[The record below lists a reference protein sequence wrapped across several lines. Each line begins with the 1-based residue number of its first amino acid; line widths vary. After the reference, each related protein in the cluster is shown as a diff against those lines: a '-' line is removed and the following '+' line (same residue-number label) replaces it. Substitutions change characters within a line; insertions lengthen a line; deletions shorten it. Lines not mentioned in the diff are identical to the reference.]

1 MFNLITFTI
10 AVHGLSAAIWVGGM
24 FFAYICLRPSLGQLE
39 PPQRLQL
46 WGQVFRR
53 FFAWVWIVAAALP
66 LTGNFLIVAIYG
78 GFANAGVS
86 VHIMNGVGWIMIVLF
101 AVLYFIPYRRF
112 NAAVGNQDWSLA
124 AKNLNTI
131 RQIVAINLVLGL
143 IVIAIA
149 TSGRYWG

>member
-1 MFNLITFTI
+1 MFNLIAFTI
-10 AVHGLSAAIWVGGM
+10 AIHGLSAAIWVGGM
-24 FFAYICLRPSLGQLE
+24 FFAYICLRPSLGPLE

-53 FFAWVWIVAAALP
+53 FFAWVWIIAAALP
-66 LTGNFLIVAIYG
+66 LTGNFLIVSVYG
-78 GFANAGVS
+78 GFANAGIN
-86 VHIMNGVGWIMIVLF
+86 VHIMNGIGWIMIVLF

-112 NAAVGNQDWSLA
+112 NAAVGDQDWPLA
-124 AKNLNTI
+124 AKNLNSI
-131 RQIVAINLVLGL
+131 RRIVAINLALGL

>member
-131 RQIVAINLVLGL
+131 RQIVAINLALGL

>member
-1 MFNLITFTI
+1 VFNLLAFAI

-24 FFAYICLRPSLGQLE
+24 FFAYICLRPSLGPLE

-46 WGQVFRR
+46 WVQVLKR
-53 FFAWVWIVAAALP
+53 FFAWVWIFAAALP
-66 LTGNFLIVAIYG
+66 LTGNYLIVSVYG
-78 GFANAGVS
+78 GFANVGLNI
-86 VHIMNGVGWIMIVLF
+86 HIMNGLGWIMIVLF
-101 AVLYFIPYRRF
+101 AVLYFVPYRRF
-112 NAAVGNQDWSLA
+112 RAAVGSQSWPDA

-131 RQIVAINLVLGL
+131 RQIVAINLALGL

>member
-1 MFNLITFTI
+1 MFNLIALTI

-46 WGQVFRR
+46 WDQVFRR
-53 FFAWVWIVAAALP
+53 FFVWVWIVAAALP
-66 LTGNFLIVAIYG
+66 LTGNFLIVSVYG
-78 GFANAGVS
+78 GSANVGLN
-86 VHIMNGVGWIMIVLF
+86 VHIMNGVGWIMIALF

-112 NAAVGNQDWSLA
+112 KTAVGNQDWPLA

-143 IVIAIA
+143 IVIGIA

>member
-1 MFNLITFTI
+1 MFNLIALTI

-24 FFAYICLRPSLGQLE
+24 FFAYICLRPSLGSLE

-46 WGQVFRR
+46 WDQVFRR

-66 LTGNFLIVAIYG
+66 LTGNFLIVSVYG
-78 GFANAGVS
+78 GFANVGLNIHV
-86 VHIMNGVGWIMIVLF
+86 MNGVGWIMIALF
-101 AVLYFIPYRRF
+101 AALYFIPYGRF
-112 NAAVGNQDWSLA
+112 KTAVGNQDWPLA

-143 IVIAIA
+143 IVTGIA